1 MLETLR
7 TTDKNSSKS
16 TKKLGSYEN
25 RQKRMSDVV
34 DIFDGNVRIFRTTKS
49 GDMYQMTMYIK
60 DEKRYIRK
68 SLKTRDKEIAIGIAQ
83 KEFIFYQAKVMNG
96 EKLFSITAEELRN
109 KYLLYIEKQVQ
120 ENQLSVGRQGN
131 IKTFTKH
138 YLDYVGKTS
147 KIQNIDKKKF
157 QEYRSYRQGKKKD
170 INMNVV
176 QNESITIKQM
186 YKFAKNEGF
195 IHQNYELDFGKF
207 KVDKNES
214 SRVAYEVK
222 DYKQLVDVGMYWYK
236 KVSELHIKRDE
247 EIYYRR
253 SIRDFIVLMGNYGL
267 RTQELLLLKW
277 DDITIHDDETVTIR
291 VRKEISKVKK
301 ERKIR
306 GRRSDVFERRMKYSN
321 YTDSD
326 DYVFSRFNKK
336 DVMTKTLL
344 YDYYNALLK
353 EVKKEHEDFEEQDLY
368 SLRHFFITS
377 HLIASKISV
386 YDLAKYC
393 GTSLQQISNTYDNV
407 KMEEISKKMLSYSFK
422 FDKNNNIILDDDIN
436 DMERE

>member
-1 MLETLR
+1 MLKTSK
-7 TTDKNSSKS
+7 TIQKNSSTTQNK
-16 TKKLGSYEN
+16 TNKYAN
-25 RQKRMSDVV
+25 RIKRMSDVT
-34 DIFDGNVRIFRTTKS
+34 DIYDGGVRIYKTEKS
-49 GDMYQMTMYIK
+49 GDVYQLSMYIK
-60 DEKRYIRK
+60 DERRYVRK
-68 SLKTRDKEIAIGIAQ
+68 SLKTRDKEIAIGIAK
-83 KEFIFYQAKVMNG
+83 KEFISYQSKIESG
-96 EKLFSITAEELRN
+96 EKIFSLTSEELTI
-109 KYLLYIEKQVQ
+109 KYLEFIEKQVQ
-120 ENQLSVGRQGN
+120 ENQLSVRRQSN
-131 IKTFTKH
+131 IKTFLKH
-138 YLDYVGKTS
+138 YLDFVGKKT
-147 KIQNIDKKKF
+147 KIQNIDKNKF
-157 QEYRSYRQGKKKD
+157 EEYRSYRQGKKKD
-170 INMNVV
+170 IRMGVI
-176 QNESITIKQM
+176 QNESTVIKQM
-186 YKFAKNEGF
+186 YKFAKNKGF
-195 IHQNYELDFGKF
+195 IQQNYELDFGKF

-222 DYKQLVDVGMYWYK
+222 DYKLLVAVGMYWYK
-236 KVSELHIKRDE
+236 KVSELHVKRDE

-253 SIRDFIVLMGNYGL
+253 TIRDFIVLMGNYGF

-277 DDITIHDDETVTIR
+277 NDITIHEDETVTIR
-291 VRKEISKVKK
+291 IRKENSKVKK

-336 DVMTKTLL
+336 DVMTRTLL
-344 YDYYNALLK
+344 YDYYNSLLK

-436 DMERE
+436 DMEKM

>member
-1 MLETLR
+1 MLKTSKTVEN
-7 TTDKNSSKS
+7 NSLIK
-16 TKKLGSYEN
+16 TNKYINRKK
-25 RQKRMSDVV
+25 RISDVLE
-34 DIFDGNVRIFRTTKS
+34 IYDGSVRIFKTTNS
-49 GDMYQMTMYIK
+49 GDVYQMSMYVK
-60 DEKRYIRK
+60 DEKRYVRK
-68 SLKTRDKEIAIGIAQ
+68 SLKTKDKQIAIGIAK
-83 KEFIFYQAKVMNG
+83 KEFISYQSKIESG
-96 EKLFSITAEELRN
+96 EKIFSITAEELAI
-109 KYLLYIEKQVQ
+109 KYLEFIEKQVQ
-120 ENQLSVGRQGN
+120 ENQLSVRRQSN

-138 YLDYVGKTS
+138 YLDFVGKKT
-147 KIQNIDKKKF
+147 KIQNIDKNKF
-157 QEYRSYRQGKKKD
+157 EEYRSYRQGKKKD
-170 INMNVV
+170 IRMGVV
-176 QNESITIKQM
+176 QNESTTIKQI
-186 YKFAKNEGF
+186 YKFAKNKGF
-195 IHQNYELDFGKF
+195 IQQNYELDFGKF

-236 KVSELHIKRDE
+236 KVSDLHVKRDE

-253 SIRDFIVLMGNYGL
+253 TIRDFIVLMGNYGF

-277 DDITIHDDETVTIR
+277 NDITIHDDETVTIR
-291 VRKEISKVKK
+291 IRKENTKVRK

-306 GRRSDVFERRMKYSN
+306 GRRSDVFERRMNYSKYI
-321 YTDSD
+321 DSD

-344 YDYYNALLK
+344 YDYYNTLLK